1 MKVPAAVLVVG
12 GLSLMGASGWLA
24 AEALS
29 QEEAT
34 APQRT
39 VTIDIAATGPAGEPG
54 PVGATGPAGPSG
66 PPGATG
72 PAGPPGPAGGVGD
85 CPAGF
90 TFGEVVFI
98 VQGEGPTT
106 ILGCVKD

>member
-29 QEEAT
+29 QGEAT
-34 APQRT
+34 APTRT
-39 VTIDIAATGPAGEPG
+39 VTISVATGPEGEPG

-90 TFGEVVFI
+90 SFGEIVF
-98 VQGEGPTT
+98 VQQGVGPTT
-106 ILGCVKD
+106 VLGCVKD

>member
-1 MKVPAAVLVVG
+1 MKLPAAVLVVG

-29 QEEAT
+29 QGEAT
-34 APQRT
+34 APSRT
-39 VTIDIAATGPAGEPG
+39 VTINVATGPAGEPG

-72 PAGPPGPAGGVGD
+72 PAGSDGSVGD

-90 TFGEVVFI
+90 TWGEAVF
-98 VQGEGPTT
+98 VQQGEGPTS
-106 ILGCVKD
+106 ILACLKD